1 MSVGLSGEELLAWN
15 DATFAKWMELVE
27 RHPEVM
33 AVGCD
38 VYGVVNV
45 GELLHHVAMVELRYA
60 QRLMGQPE
68 TTYEEV
74 PVTVDGLRAAHGGM
88 VERVR
93 ALLGDVTYGWES
105 TIRFQTRSMGV
116 LLASRKTVLV
126 HTLMH
131 SVRHY
136 AQAAML
142 VRQAGIAPGFPMD
155 YLFMGVLGWE

>member
-1 MSVGLSGEELLAWN
+1 MAAGLSGEELLAWN
-15 DATFAKWMELVE
+15 DATFTKWMELVE

-33 AVGCD
+33 GFACD
-38 VYGVVNV
+38 VYGVSSVA
-45 GELLHHVAMVELRYA
+45 GLLHHIAVVELRYA
-60 QRLMGQPE
+60 QRLMGE
-68 TTYEEV
+68 TESTYEEI
-74 PVTVDGLRAAHGGM
+74 PVTVEGFRFAHGGM

-93 ALLGDVTYGWES
+93 QLLADASYDWEAV
-105 TIRFQTRSMGV
+105 IRFQTRSMGV

-131 SVRHY
+131 SIRHY

-155 YLFMGVLGWE
+155 YLFMGVLGRE

>member
-15 DATFAKWMELVE
+15 DATFSNWMELVE

-33 AVGCD
+33 AVACD
-38 VYGVVNV
+38 VYGVSNV
-45 GELLHHVAMVELRYA
+45 GELLHHVVLVELRYA
-60 QRLMGQPE
+60 QRLMGQTE
-68 TTYEEV
+68 TAYEDV
-74 PVTVDGLRAAHGGM
+74 PVSVDGIRSAHGGM

-93 ALLGDVTYGWES
+93 ELLGDVAYEWES
-105 TIRFQTRSMGV
+105 TIRFQTRSAGV
-116 LLASRKTVLV
+116 MVTSRKTVLI
-126 HTLMH
+126 HALMH
-131 SVRHY
+131 SIRHY